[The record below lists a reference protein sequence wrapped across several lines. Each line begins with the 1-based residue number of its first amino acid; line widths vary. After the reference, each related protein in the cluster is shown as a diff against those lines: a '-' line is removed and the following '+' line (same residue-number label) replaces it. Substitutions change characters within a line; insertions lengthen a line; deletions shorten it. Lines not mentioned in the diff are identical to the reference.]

1 MVKIVTILLLLC
13 SVIVDAHAEYDD
25 TSRALP
31 LQSFKE
37 RFTMGELM
45 EISAAYTRDEYIRS
59 AVLKLADR
67 TIVDLD
73 SDDLKQIV
81 SYLTAKSI
89 LSENR
94 ARDILK

>member
-1 MVKIVTILLLLC
+1 MVKIVTLLLLVC
-13 SVIVDAHAEYDD
+13 SFIVDAHAEYDD
-25 TSRALP
+25 NSRALP

-45 EISAAYTRDEYIRS
+45 EISAAYTRDEFIRS
-59 AVLKLADR
+59 AVLKLADS

>member
-1 MVKIVTILLLLC
+1 MVKIVTLLLFLS
-13 SVIVDAHAEYDD
+13 SVPVGAYAEYDD
-25 TSRALP
+25 NSRALP

-37 RFTMGELM
+37 RFTLGELM

-81 SYLTAKSI
+81 GYLTAKSI